1 MPVPSNSILSWKDQ
15 VKKENIKILEPSI
28 IVPKEEKVII
38 IFIFKN
44 RSLYEFPER
53 KKREKS
59 LNIVLDTNVLI
70 CVYIIVPPYLFY
82 FTTNRKRIRKKKL
95 YFHCNII
102 KIRHFNSF
110 IVNIS
115 FFTRYRHVR
124 LRSRHF
130 CS

>member
-95 YFHCNII
+95 
-102 KIRHFNSF
+102 
-110 IVNIS
+110 
-115 FFTRYRHVR
+115 
-124 LRSRHF
+124 
-130 CS
+130 